1 MVVQRRRR
9 RAAPDGGEHKLP
21 SGENMGG
28 NREERIKRE
37 GRKEG

>member
-1 MVVQRRRR
+1 MEVQRRRR
-9 RAAPDGGEHKLP
+9 QTAPDGGEHRLP
-21 SGENMGG
+21 SDENRGG